1 LRIVGRADDGV
12 IEALEAPDR
21 RFLITVQWHPE
32 EIASLPWARQLFRG
46 FVRAAAAS

>member
-1 LRIVGRADDGV
+1 RAQDGV

-32 EIASLPWARQLFRG
+32 EIASVAWVQQLFRG